1 MTERQFTPEYIAYMQ
16 SDEAKALQALWKP
29 AVGDWVY
36 GSRYERRM
44 HMVIESRT
52 EHEVEVVT
60 GVGCDGV
67 QTPKTYRNHDG
78 VLWLPTLFQL
88 IRVIEGAT
96 DQWSIERYPS
106 TVSDNLQVWIR
117 GIGFSAVPGSDLLLA
132 AAQLAVRAVEEK

>member
-1 MTERQFTPEYIAYMQ
+1 MTDQFSQEYIDYILK
-16 SDEAKALQALWKP
+16 AKALQALWEP

-88 IRVIEGAT
+88 IRVIEGA
-96 DQWSIERYPS
+96 RYWWRWRLAY
-106 TVSDNLQVWIR
+106 DGEKR
-117 GIGFSAVPGSDLLLA
+117 YEMRIGKLKGHGQAWDSADDDLMLA
-132 AAQLAVRAVEEK
+132 AAQLAVRAVEGK